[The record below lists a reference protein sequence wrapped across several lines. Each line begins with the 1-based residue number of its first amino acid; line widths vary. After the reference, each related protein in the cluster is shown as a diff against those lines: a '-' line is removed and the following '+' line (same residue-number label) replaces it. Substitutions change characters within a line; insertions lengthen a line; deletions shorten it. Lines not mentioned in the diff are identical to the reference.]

1 MGGYDENVCMC
12 VLNRVFGD
20 KPKIARG
27 LVESLGSAG
36 ELFRAG
42 GERLK
47 EALPYCAEVQRIN
60 DREYER
66 SEAEMK
72 SLEASGTRFINC
84 RSPMFPSLLKECP
97 DCPSGLYVRGDW
109 PGSGND
115 GAKEGIAVV
124 GTRDLSDY
132 GKEWCR
138 RIILTISETEEKPMI
153 VSGLAIGTDI
163 TAHRAALEFGLP
175 TVAVLPTGPD
185 RIYPACHSRDAAI
198 LTGKEGCAI
207 VTDFPPGT
215 PAIKYNFLR
224 RNRIIAGMCPSL
236 ILTESRIRGG
246 GMTTARA
253 AFSYDRNVFVL
264 PGRADDIRSQGC
276 NYLIREKIAEPI
288 ISGDTV
294 ASVLGLTPLG
304 PGDGFGPGN
313 CSGSGNDGRES
324 LTRKY
329 DKTLSRSDID
339 LMAGIILAVKGNR
352 GITLDGLSDM
362 LGTGAAKTSSL
373 ARLLECDGL
382 IDIDLMNRCSI
393 KISKNQ

>member
-12 VLNRVFGD
+12 VLNRIFGD
-20 KPKIARG
+20 KPKVARG

-36 ELFRAG
+36 ELFKAG
-42 GERLK
+42 RERLQ
-47 EALPYCAEVQRIN
+47 EVLPYCTEIQRIS

-66 SEAEMK
+66 SEAELK
-72 SLEASGTRFINC
+72 FLAASGTRFINC
-84 RSPMFPSLLKECP
+84 RSPLFPALLKECP

-109 PGSGND
+109 PSSAED
-115 GAKEGIAVV
+115 GAKEGVAVV

-138 RIILTISETEEKPMI
+138 RIILQLSETEEKPMI
-153 VSGLAIGTDI
+153 VSGLAFGTDI
-163 TAHRAALEFGLP
+163 TAHRAALKFGLP

-185 RIYPACHSRDAAI
+185 RIYPASHARDAEI
-198 LTGKEGCAI
+198 LSERKGCAL

-215 PAIKYNFLR
+215 PAMKYNFLR
-224 RNRIIAGMCPSL
+224 RNRIIAGMCPSV
-236 ILTESRIRGG
+236 ILTESKIRGG

-288 ISGDTV
+288 ISGDTI
-294 ASVLGLTPLG
+294 ASVLGMTPMA
-304 PGDGFGPGN
+304 PGDVFNSADEGKAG
-313 CSGSGNDGRES
+313 

-329 DKTLSRSDID
+329 DKALSPGDID
-339 LMAGIILAVKGNR
+339 LMAEIILAVKDNK
-352 GITLDGLSDM
+352 GIAMDALSDM
-362 LGTGAAKTSSL
+362 LGTGTAKTASL
-373 ARLLECDGL
+373 ARLLECDGF
-382 IDIDLMNRCSI
+382 IEIDLMNRCSI
-393 KISKNQ
+393 KIDKIPREY